1 MAYKVSLD
9 RKAEEDFSKLDKA
22 VQRRL
27 FKYMKRIEER
37 EDPRTLGEQLQE
49 NLSAYWKFRVG
60 DYRLIA
66 EIIDDRVIVLML
78 VIAHR
83 RAAHQRGER
92 CPMPPP
98 SPTASNNFPPPS
110 THKKHIICT

>member
-37 EDPRTLGEQLQE
+37 DNPRTLGEQLQD

-66 EIIDDRVIVLML
+66 EIIDERVIVLML
-78 VIAHR
+78 VVAHR
-83 RAAHQRGER
+83 REVYATAKKRLSER
-92 CPMPPP
+92 
-98 SPTASNNFPPPS
+98 
-110 THKKHIICT
+110 

>member
-37 EDPRTLGEQLQE
+37 DDPRTLGEQLQD

-60 DYRLIA
+60 VYRLIA
-66 EIIDDRVIVLML
+66 EIIDERVIVLML
-78 VIAHR
+78 VVAHR
-83 RAAHQRGER
+83 REVYA
-92 CPMPPP
+92 
-98 SPTASNNFPPPS
+98 TA
-110 THKKHIICT
+110 KKRLSEK